1 MKLDRERLRS
11 LYPHMEEDF
20 SKRMEQLVH
29 SLPQQKE
36 EEPVKRFVLRTAL
49 IWVLITVMLCAT
61 AYAVINCGLEW
72 YYNNRFSA
80 LQETDPEKLDAI
92 LANVQTG
99 FAPTVTYDERI
110 VVQAAEASW
119 VPEKELLVVSVAAVA
134 NEADVYELHPLWNLD
149 PDGSYYGEGAPED
162 PGEAGV
168 DRSVHW
174 LWTNEGYGPIEKM
187 IAPGKQLLLLDV
199 QHVRV
204 NGNIYSIGNS
214 IDCFT
219 GEDGAVHAVLEVQ
232 NAGRTILEDEDGL
245 IDLTIPFSVTEYTD
259 DDEQLYTGVKRIGE
273 ICFQMQIR

>member
-1 MKLDRERLRS
+1 MKLDQERLKR
-11 LYPHMEEDF
+11 LYPNMEEDF
-20 SKRMEQLVH
+20 SGRMEQLVH

-49 IWVLITVMLCAT
+49 IWVLIAVLLCAT
-61 AYAVINCGLEW
+61 AYAVINYGLEW
-72 YYNNRFSA
+72 YYSNRFTA

-92 LANVQTG
+92 LENVQTG
-99 FAPTVTYDERI
+99 VSPTVTGDERI
-110 VVQAAEASW
+110 GVQAAEASW

-134 NEADVYELHPLWNLD
+134 NEAEVYELHPMWNLD
-149 PDGSYYGEGAPED
+149 PDGSYWGEGAPED

-168 DRSVHW
+168 ERSVHW

-204 NGNIYSIGNS
+204 NGSIYSIGSS

-259 DDEQLYTGVKRIGE
+259 DDKQLYTGIKGVGE